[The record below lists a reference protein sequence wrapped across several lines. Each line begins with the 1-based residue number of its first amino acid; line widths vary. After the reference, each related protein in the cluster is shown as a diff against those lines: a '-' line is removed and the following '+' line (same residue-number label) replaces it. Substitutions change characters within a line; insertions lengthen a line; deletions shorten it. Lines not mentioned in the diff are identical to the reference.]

1 MRTGLHFLLPWA
13 PQGFLKAPGKV
24 ALPQG
29 MEMLC
34 ISDFTCA
41 AQGYPEVH
49 PCPAINRGGEHLL
62 THLCQTQLSPSKIVL
77 STGPPDST
85 YIMIWCPMS
94 ALPTLW
100 VYSDEDDGALCII
113 YSFIDL
119 RPPHAIGACGRTFL
133 VTGVP
138 RPQVQLITCQV

>member
-1 MRTGLHFLLPWA
+1 
-13 PQGFLKAPGKV
+13 
-24 ALPQG
+24 
-29 MEMLC
+29 MLC

-77 STGPPDST
+77 STGPPDSA

-100 VYSDEDDGALCII
+100 VYSDEDDGDLRII

-119 RPPHAIGACGRTFL
+119 RPPPCHWCLWQDLSGHWC
-133 VTGVP
+133 
-138 RPQVQLITCQV
+138 PQTPSSADNMSGMRRDSHGTQLSLHSRKQHE